1 MNQQDNSFNMF
12 GASEAM
18 LKGGLDALGPFLT
31 PSNGKRVTVEH
42 VSPQEFD
49 RQFESIFG
57 KPQSTET
64 LPIIGYYVVA
74 VQEGKATLF
83 LSSNLPRQEGDPYF
97 WTAEPKLALREDD
110 LNRAS
115 ARYFDQFAQNTALP
129 DGYDPE
135 HADIGVRPGLLGPKL
150 NTKPKVV

>member
-1 MNQQDNSFNMF
+1 MNQENSFNLF
-12 GASEAM
+12 GASE
-18 LKGGLDALGPFLT
+18 GLLRGPNGSVLGVDV
-31 PSNGKRVTVEH
+31 KH

-74 VQEGKATLF
+74 VEEGKATLF
-83 LSSNLPRQEGDPYF
+83 LSSNQPRQEGDPYF

-110 LNRAS
+110 LNKAS
-115 ARYFDQFAQNTALP
+115 ARYYDQFALNTTLP
-129 DGYDPE
+129 EGYSE
-135 HADIGVRPGLLGPKL
+135 QVDIGVRPAFLGPKL